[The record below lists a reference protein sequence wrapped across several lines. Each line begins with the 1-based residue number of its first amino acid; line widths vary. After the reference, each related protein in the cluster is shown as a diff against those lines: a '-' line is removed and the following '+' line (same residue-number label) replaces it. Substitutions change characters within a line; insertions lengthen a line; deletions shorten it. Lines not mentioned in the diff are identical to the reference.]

1 MSAHTIALVFNDEQ
15 EVFQQFGQELLI
27 ALHQLN
33 HQTVSIHPR
42 KVTSDY
48 GDAQYI
54 IAAGSE
60 ALSATLQHGPKIPVW
75 SVLISKNAFEEI
87 SKNHPSHKIDLQA
100 IYHDPPAL
108 RQMLLAKALLP
119 SLTTVGYL
127 YRSQNDAEQIMVS
140 QAAKDTGLNIYA
152 LPIGSTADL
161 PSALISV
168 LQKSDTLLANADPLI
183 YNSQTLK
190 TILTAAYR
198 HDKTLIGST
207 PAFVKAGS
215 LATTYARSADII
227 DEIRLWAKTIIADK
241 NTSLPPSHYPYEFDV
256 MIKTDVARSLGIPAP
271 NTEELKQK
279 IKRQEKEIRKR
290 REGAS

>member
-15 EVFQQFGQELLI
+15 EVFQQFGQELLVELQ
-27 ALHQLN
+27 ALN
-33 HQTVSIHPR
+33 HQTLLIHPR
-42 KVTSDY
+42 KVTGDF

-60 ALSATLQHGPKIPVW
+60 ALNATLSQTPKIPVW

-87 SKNHPSHKIDLQA
+87 SKNHASQHIDIQA

-127 YRSQNDAEQIMVS
+127 YRSHNEAEQMSVA
-140 QAAKDTGLNIYA
+140 QAAKNTGLSVYA
-152 LPIGSTADL
+152 LPIGSSAEL

-198 HDKTLIGST
+198 QDKTLIGST

-215 LATTYARSADII
+215 LATTYARSADIVN
-227 DEIRLWAKTIIADK
+227 EIREWAKTLSAS
-241 NTSLPPSHYPYEFDV
+241 NPPALPPSHYAYEFDV
-256 MIKTDVARSLGIPAP
+256 MIKADVARSLGIPAP
-271 NTEELKQK
+271 NTGELKKK
-279 IKRQEKEIRKR
+279 IKLQEQEIKKQA
-290 REGAS
+290 GDAS